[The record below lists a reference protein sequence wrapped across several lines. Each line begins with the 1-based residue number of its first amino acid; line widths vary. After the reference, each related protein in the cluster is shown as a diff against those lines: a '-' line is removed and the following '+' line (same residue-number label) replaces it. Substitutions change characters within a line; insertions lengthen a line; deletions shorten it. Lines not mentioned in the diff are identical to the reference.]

1 MGKQTAHCKVGKQTE
16 HTDFWKHRKKIKKVE
31 SFEKKVN
38 FLKFQTIITR
48 SKTHTAMYVLR
59 FPKNRMKVESWKNK
73 RVRWLFN
80 QSEKITNTDSNWS

>member
-38 FLKFQTIITR
+38 FLKFQTIITEHKHKHKQKWMCWGLVKSR
-48 SKTHTAMYVLR
+48 R
-59 FPKNRMKVESWKNK
+59 
-73 RVRWLFN
+73 
-80 QSEKITNTDSNWS
+80 